1 MSLLR
6 ILIKLVHCK
15 DANGQGTLV
24 ELFNLRLTAFEELSA
39 RSLSE
44 IENIV
49 WTYMREDSQ
58 AGDAFPGLILI
69 F

>member
-1 MSLLR
+1 MPLLS

-24 ELFNLRLTAFEELSA
+24 EQFNLRLTTFEELSA

-49 WTYMREDSQ
+49 WTYMRDDSQ
-58 AGDAFPGLILI
+58 AGDAFSG
-69 F
+69 FY